1 MNCGKLRKNLLEVNL
16 YVPGNRGPIPSAH
29 CGCNGDSTAAQ
40 HRESPYAAHKPPKS
54 LWAEVVRMTILLIL
68 GKVILDSA
76 LILLAWLG
84 ISLGLSYLLGPLLD
98 ELGRDDE

>member
-1 MNCGKLRKNLLEVNL
+1 
-16 YVPGNRGPIPSAH
+16 
-29 CGCNGDSTAAQ
+29 
-40 HRESPYAAHKPPKS
+40 
-54 LWAEVVRMTILLIL
+54 MTILQVL
-68 GKVILDSA
+68 GTIILDSA

>member
-1 MNCGKLRKNLLEVNL
+1 
-16 YVPGNRGPIPSAH
+16 
-29 CGCNGDSTAAQ
+29 
-40 HRESPYAAHKPPKS
+40 
-54 LWAEVVRMTILLIL
+54 MTILLII

-84 ISLGLSYLLGPLLD
+84 ISLGLSHLLGRLLD

>member
-1 MNCGKLRKNLLEVNL
+1 
-16 YVPGNRGPIPSAH
+16 
-29 CGCNGDSTAAQ
+29 
-40 HRESPYAAHKPPKS
+40 
-54 LWAEVVRMTILLIL
+54 MTILLIL